1 MNIKNRINLKIKSM
15 LLNFRLFRKVYVA
28 LLVLMLIILTG
39 TIGFILIEDYTL
51 LEAFYMTIITVSTVG
66 FSEVRELSDMGRLFT
81 SVLIITSFGTFA
93 FAVTS
98 ITKYLVGGE
107 YKQYFKD
114 YRVNKEIN
122 KLSNHVILCGFGRNG
137 RQAANTLIAHKQKF
151 VIIENNPEIIEHIR
165 LNKDLLYI
173 VGDATSEE
181 HIKLAGIER
190 AKALITT
197 LPKDSD
203 NLFVVLTARE
213 LCKKLSIIS
222 RASEDSS
229 DRKLRIAGANN
240 VIMPDKVG
248 GQHMA
253 SLVMNPD
260 VIEFLDHISIEGKH
274 EINLEE
280 IRFENIPEEYQ
291 FKTIREL
298 NSKYSTGCLIIGFK
312 TPNSDYIINPSPD
325 TELIRG
331 SKLFVL
337 GKPSQIKHLNQ
348 IFGVNL

>member
-1 MNIKNRINLKIKSM
+1 M
-15 LLNFRLFRKVYVA
+15 LFNFRLFKKVYA
-28 LLVLMLIILTG
+28 AILILLLIILTG
-39 TIGFILIEDYTL
+39 TIGFMSVEDYTL

-66 FSEVRELSDMGRLFT
+66 FSEVRELSDTGRLFT
-81 SVLIITSFGTFA
+81 SFLIITSFGTFA
-93 FAVTS
+93 FALTS

-122 KLSNHVILCGFGRNG
+122 KLEEHVILCGFGRNG
-137 RQAANTLIAHKQKF
+137 KQAANTLIAHKQKF
-151 VIIENNPEIIEHIR
+151 IIVESNPEVIEQIR
-165 LNKDLLYI
+165 QNKSLLY
-173 VGDATSEE
+173 VEGDATSEE
-181 HIKLAGIER
+181 HIIAAGIDR

-213 LCKKLSIIS
+213 LNKKLSIIS
-222 RASEDSS
+222 RATEDSS

-253 SLVMNPD
+253 SLVMNPN

-280 IRFENIPEEYQ
+280 IRFENIPAEYQ

-298 NSKYSTGCLIIGFK
+298 NSKYNTGCLIIGFR
-312 TPNSDYIINPSPD
+312 TSDGEYIINPSPD
-325 TELIRG
+325 TELIQG

-337 GKPSQIKHLNQ
+337 GKPDQIKHLNQ
-348 IFGVNL
+348 IFGVNLV

>member
-1 MNIKNRINLKIKSM
+1 
-15 LLNFRLFRKVYVA
+15 
-28 LLVLMLIILTG
+28 
-39 TIGFILIEDYTL
+39 
-51 LEAFYMTIITVSTVG
+51 MTIITVSTVG
-66 FSEVRELSDMGRLFT
+66 FSEVRELSDTGRLFT
-81 SVLIITSFGTFA
+81 SFLIITSFGTFA
-93 FAVTS
+93 FALTS

-122 KLSNHVILCGFGRNG
+122 KLEEHVILCGFGRNG
-137 RQAANTLIAHKQKF
+137 KQAANTLIAHKQKF
-151 VIIENNPEIIEHIR
+151 IIVESNPEVIEQIR
-165 LNKDLLYI
+165 QNKSLLY
-173 VGDATSEE
+173 VEGDATSEE
-181 HIKLAGIER
+181 HIIAAGIDR

-213 LCKKLSIIS
+213 LNKKLSIIS
-222 RASEDSS
+222 RATEDSS

-253 SLVMNPD
+253 SLVMNPN

-280 IRFENIPEEYQ
+280 IRFENIPAEYQ

-298 NSKYSTGCLIIGFK
+298 NSKYNTGCLIIGFR
-312 TPNSDYIINPSPD
+312 TSDGEYIINPSPD
-325 TELIRG
+325 TELIQG

-337 GKPSQIKHLNQ
+337 GKPDQIKHLNQ
-348 IFGVNL
+348 IFGVNLV